1 MGLEMRVN
9 LRAVWVG
16 AGLVALLVWPGGGQR
31 VWAQHAAGC
40 TPHKSVYSC
49 NWAAFQEVLA
59 SAHTVWVPVD
69 PMDRFTSV
77 QLRRLVES
85 LGKTVSA
92 NEEDADLEMDVVPA
106 VTHGVTMG
114 PADQALATLRVF
126 ARGEH
131 GETLVWAETFRG
143 QGDRP
148 WASSVHSAIAQFRE
162 RMAKP

>member
-1 MGLEMRVN
+1 MGLGMRVN
-9 LRAVWVG
+9 LRVIGVAVL
-16 AGLVALLVWPGGGQR
+16 LVALLVLTGGVQSMR
-31 VWAQHAAGC
+31 AQHATAC
-40 TPHKSVYSC
+40 TLHKGVYSC
-49 NWAAFQEVLA
+49 NWVAFRQVLDA
-59 SAHTVWVPVD
+59 AHTVWVPVD
-69 PMDRFTSV
+69 PMDRFTARQV
-77 QLRRLVES
+77 RRLVES

-92 NEEDADLEMDVVPA
+92 NQEDADLEMDVVPG

-148 WASSVHSAIAQFRE
+148 WASNVHAAIAQFRE